1 MPLSVP
7 RGRAQEPILI
17 RRDGARLDVTINRP
31 AKRNALSRETL
42 ATLRSTLQAYADD
55 EQIKVVILGGAG
67 EKSFAAGGDLNDLS
81 TLRALEDAA
90 EMSRRSRA
98 ALDAVRRF
106 PVPVVAALNGD
117 ALGGGAELAV
127 ACDLRV
133 AAAHARIGFVQG
145 RLGITTAWGGGID
158 LASLVGPSRA
168 LGLLARCELLN
179 AAESASQGLVDRVAG
194 PSESLADAVS
204 DFVRP
209 LLGLPRQVLAAFKT
223 LNAAYRRAAP
233 RDELEKIETDRF
245 AETWVHDDHW
255 RAADA
260 ILNRRTA

>member
-1 MPLSVP
+1 MSVP
-7 RGRAQEPILI
+7 ESEGRGPVVVALE
-17 RRDGARLDVTINRP
+17 GARLNVAVNRP

-42 ATLRSTLQAYADD
+42 ALLRETFEAHAAHPAV
-55 EQIKVVILGGAG
+55 KVAVLSGAG
-67 EKSFAAGGDLNDLS
+67 DKSFAAGGDLNDLS
-81 TLRALEDAA
+81 GLRTREEAA
-90 EMSRRSRA
+90 EMSRQSRA

-106 PVPVVAALNGD
+106 PVPVIAALNGD

-158 LASLVGPSRA
+158 LAALVGPARA
-168 LGLLARCELLN
+168 LALVSRCALLSAEDAAAR
-179 AAESASQGLVDRVAG
+179 GLVDDVAAPGQDLAERVA
-194 PSESLADAVS
+194 
-204 DFVRP
+204 DFVSP
-209 LLGLPRQVLAAFKT
+209 MLALPRQVLAAFKA
-223 LNAAYRRAAP
+223 LGRAT
-233 RDELEKIETDRF
+233 RDGASREALERIETERF

-260 ILNRRTA
+260 ILNRRAS

>member
-1 MPLSVP
+1 MSESQM
-7 RGRAQEPILI
+7 REPVLV
-17 RRDGARLDVTINRP
+17 RRQGARLDVTINRP
-31 AKRNALSRETL
+31 TKRNALSREAL
-42 ATLRSTLQAYADD
+42 ALLRATLEAHAEDA
-55 EQIKVVILGGAG
+55 EIKVLVLGGAG

-81 TLRALEDAA
+81 TLRTLEDAA
-90 EMSRRSRA
+90 DMSRQSRA
-98 ALDAVRRF
+98 ALEAVRRF

-133 AAAHARIGFVQG
+133 AAGHARIGFVQG

-168 LGLLARCELLN
+168 LALLARCELLC
-179 AAESASQGLVDRVAG
+179 AADAAAQGLVDRVAG
-194 PSESLADAVS
+194 PGETLADAVN
-204 DFVRP
+204 DFVGP
-209 LLGLPRQVLAAFKT
+209 LLSLPRQVLAAFKA
-223 LNAAYRRAAP
+223 LNLAYRRAAP
-233 RDELEKIETDRF
+233 RGELEQIETDRF

-260 ILNRRTA
+260 ILKRRTA